1 MFTVLLV
8 LQVLMGIAIIGLVL
22 LQQGKGADMGAAFGA
37 GASGTVFGAAGGGSF
52 FTRVTAV
59 LAALF
64 FANSLLLSSPLVRS
78 VPDAS
83 VSVTQSVPAPA
94 PAESDVPVI
103 EEDIVVQE
111 PDLPPADIPVIEEDV
126 VAPEGDLPPSD
137 VPEVAAP
144 PQPDEATQAAPAAEP
159 AKAEQDPAG
168 TQPE

>member
-8 LQVLMGIAIIGLVL
+8 LQVLMGIAIIALVL

-52 FTRVTAV
+52 FTRATAV

-64 FANSLLLSSPLVRS
+64 FANSLLLSSPLVRN

-94 PAESDVPVI
+94 QAESDVPLI
-103 EEDIVVQE
+103 EEDVVQE
-111 PDLPPADIPVIEEDV
+111 SDLPPADVPAVEEDLTV
-126 VAPEGDLPPSD
+126 PEGDLPP
-137 VPEVAAP
+137 VAAP
-144 PQPDEATQAAPAAEP
+144 EAADSSQPDEATQAAPTADP
-159 AKAEQDPAG
+159 AKAEEDPAD
-168 TQPE
+168 TQP

>member
-8 LQVLMGIAIIGLVL
+8 LQVLMGIAIIALVL

-52 FTRVTAV
+52 FTRATAV

-64 FANSLLLSSPLVRS
+64 FANSLLLSSPLVRN

-94 PAESDVPVI
+94 QAESDVPVI

-111 PDLPPADIPVIEEDV
+111 SDLPPADVPAVEEDLMV
-126 VAPEGDLPPSD
+126 PDGDLPPVD
-137 VPEVAAP
+137 APEAADSS
-144 PQPDEATQAAPAAEP
+144 QPDEATQAAPTAEP
-159 AKAEQDPAG
+159 AKAEEDPADA
-168 TQPE
+168 QPQ

>member
-52 FTRVTAV
+52 FTRATAV

-64 FANSLLLSSPLVRS
+64 FANSLLLSSPLVRN
-78 VPDAS
+78 VADAS

-94 PAESDVPVI
+94 AEASDIPAIEEDSVVQEADLPPADVPVI
-103 EEDIVVQE
+103 EEDVVVVPE
-111 PDLPPADIPVIEEDV
+111 ADLPPAD
-126 VAPEGDLPPSD
+126 
-137 VPEVAAP
+137 VPEAAEQ
-144 PQPDEATQAAPAAEP
+144 PQPDEATQTAPTAEEAPADA
-159 AKAEQDPAG
+159 
-168 TQPE
+168 QPE

>member
-52 FTRVTAV
+52 FTRATAV

-64 FANSLLLSSPLVRS
+64 FANSLLLSSPLVRQA
-78 VPDAS
+78 PDAS

-94 PAESDVPVI
+94 PAPQESDVPVI

-111 PDLPPADIPVIEEDV
+111 A
-126 VAPEGDLPPSD
+126 DLPPSD
-137 VPEVAAP
+137 LPEVAEP
-144 PQPDEATQAAPAAEP
+144 PQPVEATPPAPTQERAGAEE
-159 AKAEQDPAG
+159 AEAPAG